1 MRYFDSKVLDNQQV
15 AEDIFVLRVERNGA
29 EAKAGQFYMLKSW
42 DKELTLMRP
51 ISVFKAEK
59 DELWFMYRLVGKG
72 TQCLSLLE
80 KGASIKL
87 LGPCGN
93 GYPCEK
99 LSGKVAVVGGGLGVP
114 PLCETSKQL
123 TQVGVTVDA
132 YLGFRDVLFGV
143 KDFEP
148 WCDSIFVS
156 TEKGEEGYKGFV
168 TDLLKPEGY
177 YCVITCG
184 PEIMMRKVAAM
195 CAEAAVPCY
204 CSLEHRMACGLG
216 ACLGCSIRTQ
226 NGMKRVCK
234 DGPVFLSTELLW
246 NS

>member
-15 AEDIFVLRVERNGA
+15 ADDIFVLRVERNGA

-72 TQCLSLLE
+72 TQILSLLE

-123 TQVGVTVDA
+123 THAGVTVDA

-143 KDFEP
+143 
-148 WCDSIFVS
+148 
-156 TEKGEEGYKGFV
+156 
-168 TDLLKPEGY
+168 
-177 YCVITCG
+177 
-184 PEIMMRKVAAM
+184 
-195 CAEAAVPCY
+195 
-204 CSLEHRMACGLG
+204 
-216 ACLGCSIRTQ
+216 
-226 NGMKRVCK
+226 
-234 DGPVFLSTELLW
+234 
-246 NS
+246 

>member
-1 MRYFDSKVLDNQQV
+1 MRYFDSVVIENKQV
-15 AEDIFVLRVERNGA
+15 ADGIFVLSVERRGA
-29 EAKAGQFYMLKSW
+29 DAKAGQFYMLKSW

-51 ISVFKAEK
+51 ISVFKAEEN
-59 DELWFMYRLVGKG
+59 ELWFMYRLVGKG
-72 TQCLSLLE
+72 TQFLSLLE
-80 KGASIKL
+80 KGSSIKL
-87 LGPCGN
+87 LGPCGY

-123 TQVGVTVDA
+123 TQSGVSVDA

-143 KDFEP
+143 EDFEP
-148 WCDSIFVS
+148 WCDSIFIT

-168 TDLLKPEGY
+168 TDLLKPEKY
-177 YCVITCG
+177 DCVITCG
-184 PEIMMRKVAAM
+184 PEIMMRKVASM
-195 CAEAAVPCY
+195 CIDANIPCY

-216 ACLGCSIRTQ
+216 ACLGCSIRTK

-234 DGPVFLSTELLW
+234 DGPVFLSTDLLW
-246 NS
+246 S